1 MSCNLIFTVTPRVHL
16 TTSTYDNVAKSGS
29 NINIVCTAE
38 SYPPAD
44 NVREYLMKHPHNTSI
59 EHEPLLGKDG
69 VVHKIVAATKDRDAG
84 KYECSVN
91 VTLAEYPGKPLDS
104 EVAVVNLTIYGVLY
118 ISESDHC
125 SALRCTLDDTSK
137 TL

>member
-1 MSCNLIFTVTPRVHL
+1 MSCNILYAVTPRVHL

-44 NVREYLMKHPHNTSI
+44 NISEYLMKHPHNTSI
-59 EHEPLLGKDG
+59 EKELLSGMNG
-69 VVHKIVAATKDRDAG
+69 VVHKIITANKDRDAG

-91 VTLAEYPGKPLDS
+91 VTLDEYPGKPLDS
-104 EVAVVNLTIYGVLY
+104 EVAVVNLTIYGMLF
-118 ISESDHC
+118 IHH
-125 SALRCTLDDTSK
+125 
-137 TL
+137 